1 MKTTLKFLI
10 ILLFHVYNGNISA
23 QGPSKVQQEY
33 ITKGT
38 INEYL
43 ISKGANSY
51 SISNVNNKYE
61 NVNPNYNVR
70 MDEYLPFAVSC
81 PEIGLHLQRMAKG

>member
-1 MKTTLKFLI
+1 MKTTLKLLI
-10 ILLFHVYNGNISA
+10 ILLFCVYNGNISA

-43 ISKGANSY
+43 ISKKEEEVTVPEGETSEEEIFDYGTALASTTVNSKR
-51 SISNVNNKYE
+51 I
-61 NVNPNYNVR
+61 
-70 MDEYLPFAVSC
+70 
-81 PEIGLHLQRMAKG
+81 PELAY